1 MASAENISFVAKRE
15 TIGFIND
22 FVKHRDEEI
31 KVRINGTYTTLDF
44 SLTDEMKNEILDLY
58 ALYDDGRGTRDAN
71 LRDITYTD
79 STSVYKNGKLVDGG
93 QGRSNPYSGTFF
105 LNWPMCSTRPLSC
118 SSRGGLCQP
127 SNRPKEK

>member
-1 MASAENISFVAKRE
+1 M
-15 TIGFIND
+15 ND

-44 SLTDEMKNEILDLY
+44 SLTDEMKSEILDLY

-79 STSVYKNGKLVDGG
+79 STSVYKNGKFIDGLV
-93 QGRSNPYSGTFF
+93 
-105 LNWPMCSTRPLSC
+105 
-118 SSRGGLCQP
+118 
-127 SNRPKEK
+127 KEEVIHILAHSF